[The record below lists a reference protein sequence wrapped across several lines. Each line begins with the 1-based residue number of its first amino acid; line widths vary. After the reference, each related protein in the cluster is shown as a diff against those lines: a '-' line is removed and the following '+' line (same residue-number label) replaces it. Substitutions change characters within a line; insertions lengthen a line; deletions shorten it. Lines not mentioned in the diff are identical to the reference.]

1 VLKSPPFWLMY
12 AMFVMVGS
20 SGLMATAQLAP
31 IAKDFAIDSTP
42 VTMLGLTMPA
52 LSFALSIGLVLNG
65 LSRSFFG
72 WVSDRIGRKNT
83 MFIAFSLEGI
93 GIYALLLWAGSPM
106 AFVLASGL
114 VYLAWG
120 QIFAL
125 FPATCTDL
133 YGRKFATANYGM
145 LYTAKG
151 TAALMVP
158 LANVL
163 TTATGSWTPVFVVA
177 SMLNLI
183 AATLALVA
191 LKPAR
196 RRAMAKERLMAPEPE
211 ILSKLERI

>member
-1 VLKSPPFWLMY
+1 M
-12 AMFVMVGS
+12 
-20 SGLMATAQLAP
+20 
-31 IAKDFAIDSTP
+31 
-42 VTMLGLTMPA
+42 
-52 LSFALSIGLVLNG
+52 
-65 LSRSFFG
+65 
-72 WVSDRIGRKNT
+72 SDRIGRENT

-93 GIYALLLWAGSPM
+93 GIYALLLFASSPTS
-106 AFVLASGL
+106 FVLSSGV

-151 TAALMVP
+151 TAALLVP

-163 TTATGSWTPVFVVA
+163 TTATGSWTAVFAVA
-177 SMLNLI
+177 SALNLI

-196 RRAMAKERLMAPEPE
+196 RRAMAKERLMAPEPD
-211 ILSKLERI
+211 ILSKLERV